1 MVLNTL
7 FGQSLAV
14 SIPASGVMINS
25 SNVTTADIQ
34 SDNGVV
40 HVIDA
45 VLNSSPNT
53 VKEIDANT
61 FKIYPNPA
69 TDIIKIESQVRNAFE
84 NVSIY
89 DINGRKVLQT
99 IVSNDNFIDVSELER
114 GSYILELTSKNKI
127 EVLKL
132 QIL

>member
-1 MVLNTL
+1 MMLNTL

>member
-1 MVLNTL
+1 MMLNTL

-89 DINGRKVLQT
+89 DINGRNVLQT

>member
-1 MVLNTL
+1 MLNTL

-89 DINGRKVLQT
+89 DINGRNVLQT

>member
-1 MVLNTL
+1 M
-7 FGQSLAV
+7 
-14 SIPASGVMINS
+14 
-25 SNVTTADIQ
+25 
-34 SDNGVV
+34 
-40 HVIDA
+40 
-45 VLNSSPNT
+45 
-53 VKEIDANT
+53 KEIDANT